1 MKSYWSSFPFF
12 ALQISVLARI
22 IPIIIII
29 QYHRHA
35 NPCQTTLSH
44 NLAAKMSGSSTPIHL
59 LNFLR
64 WDTVTVGG
72 WVPDL

>member
-12 ALQISVLARI
+12 LALQISVLARK

-64 WDTVTVGG
+64 WIR
-72 WVPDL
+72 